1 MKNKRGASISLYV
14 FMGLIILI
22 STIFFLNA
30 QKKSKLS
37 GIESEAREAYNLDA
51 EAQVLKQ
58 VVDGCIEGE
67 YAELRDSPGQGG
79 LYKPSFLTVVKEGIY
94 NCIEET
100 IRPYYVERNI
110 IFNNPEPDKFKITSN
125 AQNLPPNELGL
136 PDLEQIDRLT
146 FSVDY
151 SDNPLTL
158 NFEGKSSDD
167 DGKSVQLNEFVYEY
181 NLNNKVKIKNLK
193 PTSHSDGRECVKTTE
208 ELKKPISDS
217 NTLVIPK
224 NTMICY
230 EEGDPFTLDSLDF
243 DVRLIDSVETTGTQ
257 RQAVGG
263 GIGIKFGNIDE
274 RIEFEPKIHF
284 IQELS
289 ESAKLNMLNRRK
301 QYSCFMTD
309 QRFKED
315 IDNMDD
321 RISKFLVNE
330 MGINPEYFPK
340 PTYGDT
346 ENDQIVCYIDVI
358 EKEAELAFYQ
368 DSCIKILNAHLDDC
382 NVNSPLEYD
391 RCLCGNDVL
400 EKPTTAQCLTNPPS
414 DYVQCKKTSTEPT
427 VLPCLCDKFV
437 IYCQDVEMLPR
448 TDVPPKQDSIDAL
461 DEIES
466 ILKSQLLSAPFAE
479 KDNIGK
485 KILGLEAAKF
495 SMNSLSDD
503 QARITVLGVAAGVGI
518 STEKVKNLLLVE
530 NKGYDPLVCSARNY

>member
-193 PTSHSDGRECVKTTE
+193 PTPHSDGRECVKTTE

-289 ESAKLNMLNRRK
+289 ESAKLNMLNRK
-301 QYSCFMTD
+301 YSCFMTD

-321 RISKFLVNE
+321 RISDFLVDE

-358 EKEAELAFYQ
+358 EKDAELAFYQ
-368 DSCIKILNAHLDDC
+368 DSCIKILNAHLPTC
-382 NVNSPLEYD
+382 NVNAPLKED

-427 VLPCLCDKFV
+427 VLPCQCDKFI

-448 TDVPPKQDSIDAL
+448 TDVPPKQDSIDAVDEAIEIYDSINPNKL
-461 DEIES
+461 DAVYLATRTTITTARIDMEF
-466 ILKSQLLSAPFAE
+466 QT
-479 KDNIGK
+479 DN
-485 KILGLEAAKF
+485 E
-495 SMNSLSDD
+495 
-503 QARITVLGVAAGVGI
+503 ARITALGIAAGVGI
-518 STEKVKNLLLVE
+518 PTEKVKSLLLVE